1 MKTSRLWQRPV
12 TGARLSAW
20 GAPRRAI
27 REALQALQDAL
38 AMLKWILML
47 PFRAVASIGRM
58 AAAIGRGLLRWA
70 IQLCFGLIGVSF
82 VGFVGFG
89 IVRVMFHPL
98 FVR

>member
-12 TGARLSAW
+12 TGARLFTWAVARSD
-20 GAPRRAI
+20 I
-27 REALQALQDAL
+27 REAIRALQEAL
-38 AMLKWILML
+38 AMLTCILML
-47 PFRAVASIGRM
+47 PFRAIATMGRM

-70 IQLCFGLIGVSF
+70 IQLCFGLIGLSF

-89 IVRVMFHPL
+89 IVRVVFHPL

>member
-1 MKTSRLWQRPV
+1 MKTSRLCQRPV
-12 TGARLSAW
+12 PGARLFTWAVARSD
-20 GAPRRAI
+20 I
-27 REALQALQDAL
+27 REAIRALQDAL
-38 AMLKWILML
+38 AMLTWVLML

-58 AAAIGRGLLRWA
+58 AAAIGCGLLRWA

-89 IVRVMFHPL
+89 IVRVVFHPM